1 MVLIKTEPA
10 GLVAVALKFHQQRDI
25 VRFSSGLKK
34 VEDRSD
40 SDVLGNMLQLRLF

>member
-1 MVLIKTEPA
+1 MCLCVCSVLLLVVLIKTEPA

-34 VEDRSD
+34 VED
-40 SDVLGNMLQLRLF
+40 LIQMF